1 MGDIIRIGMIG
12 LDTSHCPAFASILHD
27 RQQAWHVPG
36 GRVVAAV
43 PGGSQ
48 AFSLSRNR
56 VAGFTTELRDT
67 HGVEIV
73 DDIETL
79 VARVD
84 AILLESVDG
93 RQHLE
98 QFRRAA
104 VGKPVFIDKPFATS
118 TADAREIIRIAE
130 RTGTPLMSCSSL
142 RYAAG
147 IHDLISDPT
156 EAAQSCEAFGPAPIL
171 EDYPG
176 LFWYGI
182 HAAEMLF
189 AFMGRGCA
197 QARCVTT
204 PAATVVVGEWRDGR
218 TGILRGTRLE
228 RGDFGCV
235 IHTRAATRLAL
246 AAATPPYYHALLT
259 RIMEFFR
266 TGLSPI
272 PVEETFEIVAFLEA
286 ANVAAG
292 LAPLPETG
300 NAAAGP
306 VSAPI
311 PLQPL

>member
-1 MGDIIRIGMIG
+1 MSDIIKIGMIG

-27 RQQAWHVPG
+27 QQQAWHVPG

-43 PGGSQ
+43 PGGSE

-56 VAGFTTELRDT
+56 VAGFTAALRDK
-67 HGVEIV
+67 HGVRMVE
-73 DDIETL
+73 DIETL
-79 VARVD
+79 AAQVD

-130 RTGTPLMSCSSL
+130 RTRTPLMSCSSL

-147 IHDLISDPT
+147 IADLIPDPA
-156 EAAQSCEAFGPAPIL
+156 EAVKSCEAFGPAPIL
-171 EDYPG
+171 DDYPG

-189 AFMGRGCA
+189 AFMGTGCA

-204 PAATVVVGEWRDGR
+204 RDADVVVGEWRDGR

-235 IHTRAATRLAL
+235 VHTGATTRLAL
-246 AAATPPYYHALLT
+246 AGATPPYYFTLLT
-259 RIMEFFR
+259 RIMEFFG
-266 TGLSPI
+266 TGISPI
-272 PVEETFEIVAFLEA
+272 PIEETFEIVAFLEA
-286 ANVAAG
+286 AERSKAQGGATQATTE
-292 LAPLPETG
+292 L
-300 NAAAGP
+300 
-306 VSAPI
+306 
-311 PLQPL
+311 